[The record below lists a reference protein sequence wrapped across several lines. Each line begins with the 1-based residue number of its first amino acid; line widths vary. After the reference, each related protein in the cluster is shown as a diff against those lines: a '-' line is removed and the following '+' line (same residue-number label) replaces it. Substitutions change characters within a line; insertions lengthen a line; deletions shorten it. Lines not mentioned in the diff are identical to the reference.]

1 MTTAMITNFLMTA
14 IFGLVAFVSNIFIKK
29 MDRFEKKIEQILM
42 SDVAYTVVDTTGWT
56 LPLNEHPS
64 IVENPEIFEIV
75 DEEIPEHAQTLI
87 YKL

>member
-42 SDVAYTVVDTTGWT
+42 SDVAINKDIEVMKSDIDNHETRITNLET
-56 LPLNEHPS
+56 N
-64 IVENPEIFEIV
+64 
-75 DEEIPEHAQTLI
+75 
-87 YKL
+87 K